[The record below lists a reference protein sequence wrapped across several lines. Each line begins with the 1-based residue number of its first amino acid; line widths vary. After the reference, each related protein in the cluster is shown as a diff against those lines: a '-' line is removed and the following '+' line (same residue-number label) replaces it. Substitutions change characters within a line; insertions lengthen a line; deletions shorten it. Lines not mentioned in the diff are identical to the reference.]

1 MLEESKGLHAK
12 ISMMHQHTERKR
24 IYLDNSA
31 TTRVDDE
38 VLQAML
44 PYFTEIY
51 GNASSTHQWGQRARQ
66 AIEEARQQVAR
77 LLNASPPEI
86 TFVSGGTE
94 ADNLAIKG
102 IAEAH
107 ADRGRHII
115 TSQIEHPAV
124 LTTCGQ
130 LEKAGWRVTYLPV
143 YREGIVRVE
152 DVRAAITDDTVLIT
166 IMHANNE
173 IGTLQ
178 PIREIAEVV
187 KQRRQAGQR
196 HLYLHTDAVQSV
208 GKVPVDVKE
217 LGVDLLSLSGHKIH
231 GPKGIG
237 VLFVRRGV
245 RLRSQMHG
253 GHHERDRRAGT
264 ESVPLIVGLGKAAE
278 LARLHLT
285 ERMQRMRELRDY
297 LEAELLRRVPDVA
310 RNGAAEPRL
319 PNIANFS
326 FEHVEGEG
334 LQISLD
340 LKGIAVSTGSACSS
354 GSTEPS
360 HVLLAIGLPRDS
372 GHGALRFSLSK
383 DTTREEIDYVLETLP
398 PLVEKLRRIS
408 PLARQ
413 KQILGQRAVPSAI
426 ESPVAPAPANV

>member
-1 MLEESKGLHAK
+1 
-12 ISMMHQHTERKR
+12 MMAQGMQPKR

-44 PYFTEIY
+44 PYFTDIY
-51 GNASSTHQWGQRARQ
+51 GNASSIHQAGQRARQ

-77 LLNASPPEI
+77 LLNANAPEI
-86 TFVSGGTE
+86 TFLSGGTE

-102 IAEAH
+102 TAEAH
-107 ADRGRHII
+107 ADRGRHVI

-130 LEKAGWRVTYLPV
+130 LEKAGWRLSYLPV
-143 YREGIVRVE
+143 YSEGLVRVE
-152 DVRAAITDDTVLIT
+152 DVRDALTDETVLIT

-173 IGTLQ
+173 LGTLQ
-178 PIREIAEVV
+178 PIQQIGQLV
-187 KQRRQAGQR
+187 KERRQVGHR

-208 GKVPVDVKE
+208 GKVSVDVKE

-237 VLFVRRGV
+237 ALFVRRGV
-245 RLRSQMHG
+245 RIKSQMHG

-278 LARLHLT
+278 LARLHLD
-285 ERMQRMRELRDY
+285 ERMAHLRELRDY
-297 LEAELLRRVPDVA
+297 LEAELLRRVPDSE
-310 RNGAAEPRL
+310 RNGAAEPRV
-319 PNIANFS
+319 PNIANIS

-334 LQISLD
+334 LMISLD

-354 GSTEPS
+354 GSLEPS
-360 HVLLAIGLPRDS
+360 HVLVAIGHGNDTGR
-372 GHGALRFSLSK
+372 GALRFSLSK
-383 DTTREEIDYVLETLP
+383 DTTREEIDCVLETLP
-398 PLVEKLRRIS
+398 PIVEKLRRIS
-408 PLARQ
+408 PLARR
-413 KQILGQRAVPSAI
+413 KQGSGRGDAETQRVGDEAMAPIEPTVSA
-426 ESPVAPAPANV
+426 SPTRRVSS